1 MSFLR
6 NSFPLEECSLTAV
19 GQRREGKKK
28 ICSQICRQSIDYER
42 KFWILTSTS
51 RSRSSPLL
59 VSLIP
64 NHNEQQTL
72 KRLTR
77 GAFNVSTFFSP
88 LPLIFRETETRA
100 PKQRF
105 IISTKGRNA
114 RGGNARGGNARDKL
128 FRETFPLVIT
138 RRYCTWYG
146 HGSTQVRRR
155 YRYVNFPRAHFRHE
169 ARLIEYQPRRVF
181 LKAVFSDDSRWC
193 CSQREAGQRG
203 E

>member
-88 LPLIFRETETRA
+88 LSLIFRETETRT
-100 PKQRF
+100 PKERF

-114 RGGNARGGNARDKL
+114 RGGTLETNFFEKLFPSLLLGVIARGTDTGRHKYDDDIVTLISHAR
-128 FRETFPLVIT
+128 I
-138 RRYCTWYG
+138 
-146 HGSTQVRRR
+146 
-155 YRYVNFPRAHFRHE
+155 
-169 ARLIEYQPRRVF
+169 
-181 LKAVFSDDSRWC
+181 SDTKRDL
-193 CSQREAGQRG
+193 
-203 E
+203 

>member
-19 GQRREGKKK
+19 GQRREKKKK

-64 NHNEQQTL
+64 NHEQQTL

-88 LPLIFRETETRA
+88 LSLIFRETETRA

-114 RGGNARGGNARDKL
+114 RGGTLETNFFEKL
-128 FRETFPLVIT
+128 FPSLLS

-146 HGSTQVRRR
+146 HESTQVRRR